1 MPAVYLSCLGELAL
15 RARDRISCR
24 PRLTESS
31 SRRWGGG
38 VEKDSIALPPSLS
51 FLSDRRSYNFHRENT
66 KHAGITG
73 NIDSHELSLKF
84 VFMKITFITQ
94 GDLSQR
100 LDRTTICHL
109 VCTDLEPEWVIQL
122 LSCFPKG
129 DVSFV
134 IVNKS
139 LSPP

>member
-1 MPAVYLSCLGELAL
+1 
-15 RARDRISCR
+15 
-24 PRLTESS
+24 
-31 SRRWGGG
+31 
-38 VEKDSIALPPSLS
+38 
-51 FLSDRRSYNFHRENT
+51 
-66 KHAGITG
+66 
-73 NIDSHELSLKF
+73 
-84 VFMKITFITQ
+84 MKITFITQ

>member
-1 MPAVYLSCLGELAL
+1 MPAVYLSFLGELAL
-15 RARDRISCR
+15 RARDRVSCR
-24 PRLTESS
+24 PCLTESS
-31 SRRWGGG
+31 SRRWGEGWR
-38 VEKDSIALPPSLS
+38 KTLLLYPLPSPS
-51 FLSDRRSYNFHRENT
+51 FLTVVAIIFTEKILSTAALQET
-66 KHAGITG
+66 QKQ
-73 NIDSHELSLKF
+73 HELSLKF
-84 VFMKITFITQ
+84 VFMKIIFITQ

-100 LDRTTICHL
+100 LDRTTICYL
-109 VCTDLEPEWVIQL
+109 VCNDLEPEWVIQL